1 MKMRQ
6 QRLLLTFLAL
16 GLAFVLPTAV
26 RADEAIQASGS
37 LVIGGNPSCTLSQ
50 CTQIYDFSF
59 TIVAVPDPIGNGIF
73 NADIIDSDVIGA
85 GPLFSG
91 GGQGALQAN
100 SILNIP
106 NTEYFFVPFGGDGSE
121 ADLYYSLSETA
132 DGLELG
138 EPNTDGFYSCLSQS
152 CINAFLPPGATGFS
166 VCEVGA
172 CSGGATF
179 QVLDYS
185 TTVVQTPESS
195 SLSLL
200 ISGMLLLCGTVV
212 ASQSP
217 DRLRR
222 RFTHSNRCAETISSS
237 ANPLGFHDLDS

>member
-1 MKMRQ
+1 MKVRQ
-6 QRLLLTFLAL
+6 QRLLLTFFAL

-37 LVIGGNPSCTLSQ
+37 LVISGNPSCTLSQ

-85 GPLFSG
+85 GPLGSG
-91 GGQGALQAN
+91 GGTGALGAE
-100 SILNIP
+100 SIWNIP

-121 ADLYYSLSETA
+121 ADLSYSLSETA
-132 DGLELG
+132 DGLVLSDPG
-138 EPNTDGFYSCLSQS
+138 TDGFYRCLSQS
-152 CINAFLPPGATGFS
+152 CINAFLPPGASGFS

-172 CSGGATF
+172 CGGGATF

-195 SLSLL
+195 SLFLSESGLL
-200 ISGMLLLCGTVV
+200 LLLCMTFIARKNG
-212 ASQSP
+212 
-217 DRLRR
+217 RLVRKSLSFPR
-222 RFTHSNRCAETISSS
+222 GLQPSK
-237 ANPLGFHDLDS
+237 